1 LSEQEVHR
9 GNPKDGFDHSEPKS
23 GAIALFAIG
32 SLILLVV
39 TIAALQ
45 SYFEKIWQDAV
56 YEKVLAPPSEEL
68 IQLHQRE
75 DWALTHYGY
84 VDSKAGVVRIPL
96 DRATELFMQE
106 AAAGKLFY
114 PAKATAPKKE
124 EPAAPAPEHK

>member
-1 LSEQEVHR
+1 MIDNEVHR
-9 GNPKDGFDHSEPKS
+9 GNAKDGFDHSEPKS

-32 SLILLVV
+32 SLILLVI

-45 SYFEKIWQDAV
+45 SYFEQIWADAV

-68 IQLHQRE
+68 TQLHYRE

-84 VDSKAGVVRIPL
+84 ADSKAGVVRIPL
-96 DRATELFMQE
+96 DRATELFLQE

-114 PAKATAPKKE
+114 PAKPTAPKKE
-124 EPAAPAPEHK
+124 EPAAAAPAAA